1 MTIQLFQPS
10 IGPAEL
16 AAVSRVL
23 DSNWLGRGP
32 VAAQFESAWAQHI
45 GVDPDQCLALT
56 SATEGLFAIFQMIL
70 SPGDEVIIP
79 AIHFVGV
86 ANAVVAAGGIPV
98 FCDVDKRTLNTTAQF
113 VADRITPKTRAVCV
127 LHYGGYPCE
136 IDDISILCSAAGI
149 YLVEDSANS
158 PASTYRGR
166 ACGTWGDFGVWSFDA
181 MKVMST
187 GDGGMI
193 YSKTVGALQTAK
205 KMLYLGLD
213 ETSGLSSKKE
223 QWWSF
228 GVEYPGRRGL
238 MNDLTAS
245 IGLVQ
250 LEKLPE
256 FIKKRNALSAEYD
269 RFFHGNSAYGAIGLR
284 LLKYC
289 PHPNEHQD
297 PSFYFYWIQLHST
310 EARDGLARY
319 LRSKDVYVSMRYFP
333 LHRVEFYQHDAYPLP
348 GAEYAADHTLL
359 LPLHQSLSFED
370 VETVCERVKEYFYQ

>member
-10 IGPAEL
+10 LSHEEL
-16 AAVSRVL
+16 AGVAKVL

-32 VAAQFESAWAQHI
+32 VAAQFESVWAQHI
-45 GVDPDQCLALT
+45 GVDPAQCLALT
-56 SATEGLFAIFQMIL
+56 SATEGLFTIFQMLL

-86 ANAVVAAGGIPV
+86 ANAVVAAGGKPV
-98 FCDVDKRTLNTTAQF
+98 FCDVDKRTLNTTAKLI
-113 VADRITPKTRAVCV
+113 ADRITPKTRAVCV

-136 IDDISILCSAAGI
+136 IDDISVLCSAAGI
-149 YLVEDSANS
+149 YLIEDSANS

-181 MKVMST
+181 HKIIST

-193 YSKTVGALQTAK
+193 YARNPDDIQTAK
-205 KMLYLGLD
+205 KMLYLGQD
-213 ETSGLSSKKE
+213 EMSGYSSTRE
-223 QWWSF
+223 RWWEFS
-228 GVEYPGRRGL
+228 VSVPGRRGL

-245 IGLVQ
+245 IGLAQ

-269 RFFHGNSAYGAIGLR
+269 RFFHGRYAIEISR
-284 LLKYC
+284 C
-289 PHPNEHQD
+289 PHPNEFQN
-297 PSFYFYWIQLHST
+297 PSFYFYWIQLQFT
-310 EARDGLARY
+310 RDDLAHH
-319 LRSKDVYVSMRYFP
+319 LREHEIYTSFRYFP
-333 LHRVEFYQHDAYPLP
+333 LSRVEFYRHDGYPLP

-359 LPLHQSLSFED
+359 LPMHQGLTFDD
-370 VETVCERVKEYFYQ
+370 VETVCARVKEYFEK